1 MAYKKQ
7 NYPECSIC
15 GSIIWG
21 KPSHIIIEGVK
32 VTVCQSCSHLGN
44 KTSGTTSQKI
54 QSKVFYKKS
63 IRRSPVATPRKQ
75 KTSQKLDNKTNLQ
88 IVADYATKIKN
99 LREKNRLTQGKFA
112 LKLHETESIIR
123 NVESGKRIP
132 TIALAKKI
140 EQTYGIKLTEKKE
153 DDDIDYRRY
162 IQKKKAPMTL
172 GDTVVVKKKK
182 KPSN

>member
-1 MAYKKQ
+1 MSNKYS
-7 NYPECSIC
+7 NYIEDCPIC
-15 GSIIWG
+15 GGKIW
-21 KPSHIIIEGVK
+21 KPSHVIIDGAK

-44 KTSGTTSQKI
+44 KNSRTTSQKI
-54 QSKVFYKKS
+54 QSKVFYKKP
-63 IRRSPVATPRKQ
+63 IRRNLVGTQRKQ
-75 KTSQKLDNKTNLQ
+75 KISQKLDNKANLQ

-112 LKLHETESIIR
+112 LKLHEKESIIR

-140 EQTYGIKLTEKKE
+140 EQTYGIKLTEKKD